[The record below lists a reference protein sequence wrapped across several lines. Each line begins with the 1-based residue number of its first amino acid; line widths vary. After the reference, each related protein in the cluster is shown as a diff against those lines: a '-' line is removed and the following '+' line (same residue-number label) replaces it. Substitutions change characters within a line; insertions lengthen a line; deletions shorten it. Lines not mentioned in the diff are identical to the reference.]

1 MDVPRGAGLCVACL
15 TPMDIVQKMKRDWN
29 RRASHHAK
37 FWIATED
44 WQSDDAFADSGRET
58 AERIRRLIGANW
70 QPGWRAL
77 EIGCGIGRVMRALAP
92 FVAEIHGVDV
102 SADMI
107 RQSHEWLAGVAHART
122 HENNGIDLALFD
134 DAYFDFVY
142 AYVAFQHMPRPVF
155 AAYLRDARRVLRPDG
170 LVAFQIY
177 LAGPGFLDPEF
188 DDTLTVRLYA
198 REELDRALATSGFSS
213 LDEVCEHRTPQGLES
228 WLILAV
234 ADREP
239 AAAALTEDW
248 RTPTAAQTSRRWMKR
263 CTRASRGGRWHP
275 AMRGVRC
282 SRCDELVRCQPGNIE
297 ALLELAELALG
308 QRDLARARDALR
320 RGTELAPGRLEPW
333 LQWMMLEV
341 HAGRLGDGADVGL
354 ALLRQH
360 PGYVRGYASVVTLLC
375 LTGRRDEAAMAVE
388 HLRTFG
394 AGAGDPRGGRASSGA
409 VGIRRERFRTS
420 AAYWRRWRRRCVTRA
435 GSRRRLSAASLLRAG
450 RCVRPSAARAC
461 RKRRVPST

>member
-1 MDVPRGAGLCVACL
+1 
-15 TPMDIVQKMKRDWN
+15 MDIVQKMKRDWN

-107 RQSHEWLAGVAHART
+107 RQSHAWLAGVAHAQT
-122 HENNGIDLALFD
+122 HENSGIDLALFD

-142 AYVAFQHMPRPVF
+142 TYVAFQHMPRPVF

-198 REELDRALATSGFSS
+198 REELVRALATSGFTS

-248 RTPTAAQTSRRWMKR
+248 RTTDCGADVSPMDEALYTGFARRSLASGDAQG
-263 CTRASRGGRWHP
+263 ALL
-275 AMRGVRC
+275 AL
-282 SRCDELVRCQPGNIE
+282 DELVRCQPGNIE

-308 QRDLARARDALR
+308 QGDLARARNALR

-360 PGYVRGYASVVTLLC
+360 PDYLRGHTSVVTLLC
-375 LTGRRDEAAMAVE
+375 LTGRRDEAAMTVE

-394 AGAGDPRGGRASSGA
+394 AEPAILAEAERVLAQSASVESSSAPRPRTGAIGD
-409 VGIRRERFRTS
+409 
-420 AAYWRRWRRRCVTRA
+420 AAA
-435 GSRRRLSAASLLRAG
+435 
-450 RCVRPSAARAC
+450 
-461 RKRRVPST
+461 